1 MVAVSHRVLAWLR
14 RAFILSTRILWV
26 VGRVAVMAVLFVG
39 AVVVDPKRRTWLQR
53 WFLLEG
59 NRMRIAGWM
68 VGLIV
73 VGTFSLGMLGVLG
86 VEDRGFVTNMFGG
99 VISGLFSFVPIVV
112 AVNQLTVSQLFGSP
126 EQLREEIRSIRSFRT
141 DIADRLPNETVAPTE
156 PAAFLSNVLGLVLD
170 RADELRA
177 VVGRPT
183 DAGGADDRAANCRSA
198 VETYVDTVE
207 AQSVEIDRQLDGTHQ
222 RLIAVLVPMMG
233 DSYSRNVTDARRLAV
248 DYEDV
253 LPSRARDLLVELREL
268 SVSMDV
274 LRQYFKAL
282 YVQQEL
288 ATLSR
293 LIAYT
298 GVASFVV
305 SVFLTLL
312 FARGTPLVGAVYL
325 EALISVSLGIAFS
338 PFAVL
343 VSYMV
348 RIATI
353 VQRTTAP
360 GAFTPRRETPEYREI
375 DRSYD

>member
-1 MVAVSHRVLAWLR
+1 
-14 RAFILSTRILWV
+14 
-26 VGRVAVMAVLFVG
+26 
-39 AVVVDPKRRTWLQR
+39 
-53 WFLLEG
+53 
-59 NRMRIAGWM
+59 
-68 VGLIV
+68 
-73 VGTFSLGMLGVLG
+73 
-86 VEDRGFVTNMFGG
+86 
-99 VISGLFSFVPIVV
+99 
-112 AVNQLTVSQLFGSP
+112 
-126 EQLREEIRSIRSFRT
+126 
-141 DIADRLPNETVAPTE
+141 
-156 PAAFLSNVLGLVLD
+156 
-170 RADELRA
+170 
-177 VVGRPT
+177 
-183 DAGGADDRAANCRSA
+183 
-198 VETYVDTVE
+198 
-207 AQSVEIDRQLDGTHQ
+207 
-222 RLIAVLVPMMG
+222 MMG
-233 DSYSRNVTDARRLAV
+233 DSYSRNVTDARRLAT

-253 LPSRARDLLVELREL
+253 LPSRARDLLVDLREL

-312 FARGTPLVGAVYL
+312 FARGTPLVGVVPL